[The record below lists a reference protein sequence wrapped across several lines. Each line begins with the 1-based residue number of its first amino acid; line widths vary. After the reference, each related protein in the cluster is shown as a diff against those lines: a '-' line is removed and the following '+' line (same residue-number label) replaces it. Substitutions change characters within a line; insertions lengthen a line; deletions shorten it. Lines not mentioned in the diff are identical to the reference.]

1 MKIQNY
7 QDSGNRLKDEGN
19 IDLAIQEYNKALQ
32 LNANYIPAL
41 NELAQIYES
50 QKEYDRAL
58 DYRRKVAE
66 LKPDNMAVKFK
77 LAKAIMNQGDLEIS
91 SQFFSDILNQNQQY
105 IDAFMKT
112 RSARINILSKI
123 NKSTSYLEIGVCKG
137 KTFNEVC
144 LLKKVAIDPNFQ
156 FDYSDYQSDNIEF
169 YEITSDDFFRLETA
183 DLFDFIYLDGLHTF
197 EQTFRDF
204 CSTISLSNKRTIW
217 LIDDTVPTDSFAAER
232 SQRECRKL
240 RNEAGQKG
248 SSWMGDVFKVV
259 YAIHDFFPQFNYV
272 TFPNHGQTAIWRQT
286 RTSFKPHFNSLS
298 TISNLT
304 FQDFL
309 DTKETIMNLATPT
322 EIISRLKSCFE
333 RA

>member
-123 NKSTSYLEIGVCKG
+123 NK
-137 KTFNEVC
+137 
-144 LLKKVAIDPNFQ
+144 Q
-156 FDYSDYQSDNIEF
+156 F
-169 YEITSDDFFRLETA
+169 
-183 DLFDFIYLDGLHTF
+183 
-197 EQTFRDF
+197 
-204 CSTISLSNKRTIW
+204 
-217 LIDDTVPTDSFAAER
+217 
-232 SQRECRKL
+232 
-240 RNEAGQKG
+240 
-248 SSWMGDVFKVV
+248 
-259 YAIHDFFPQFNYV
+259 
-272 TFPNHGQTAIWRQT
+272 
-286 RTSFKPHFNSLS
+286 
-298 TISNLT
+298 LT
-304 FQDFL
+304 Q
-309 DTKETIMNLATPT
+309 
-322 EIISRLKSCFE
+322 
-333 RA
+333 